1 MRKLFT
7 IRMNHSLLDFTLLLI
22 RVCVAAFMLTHGY
35 PKLTK
40 LLSGG
45 EILFADPFGAG
56 ATLSLAMVVFA
67 EFFCSILVGIGFATR
82 IAVIPLM
89 VTMSTVAFVVH
100 SSDPFAR
107 KELALVYL
115 LIYLFLLVAGSGKFS
130 VDYYLSRRSK

>member
-89 VTMSTVAFVVH
+89 VTMSTVLSTA
-100 SSDPFAR
+100 PT
-107 KELALVYL
+107 L
-115 LIYLFLLVAGSGKFS
+115 LPEKNSHWYICLFTYSFW
-130 VDYYLSRRSK
+130 

>member
-7 IRMNHSLLDFTLLLI
+7 IKMNRSLLDFTLLLI
-22 RVCVAAFMLTHGY
+22 RVGVAAFMLTHGY

-45 EILFADPFGAG
+45 EIQFADPFGAG
-56 ATLSLAMVVFA
+56 ATLSLVMVVFA
-67 EFFCSILVGIGFATR
+67 EFFCSILIGIGFATR
-82 IAVIPLM
+82 LAVVPLM
-89 VTMSTVAFVVH
+89 VTMSTAVFVAH

-115 LIYLFLLVAGSGKFS
+115 LIYLFLLVTGSGKFS
-130 VDYYLSRRSK
+130 VDYLISRKSR